1 MNLGLLSQ
9 LKIFSMKIK
18 YLFTVITIILSTNIL
33 FAQYNAGA
41 RQISLAN
48 SDVALSDDVFS
59 LFNNPAG
66 LSQINSREIG
76 LYYSPAPFGLSELA
90 NGFIAYNEP
99 FSFGS
104 IAIGGMTYGFD
115 LYRESKLVIGYS
127 YNYENKFF
135 AGISF
140 DYHTYSI
147 QNYGNTGVLYFDLGG
162 IAFIT
167 DELSW
172 GFAVTNI
179 NRATVANED
188 DQIPTLITTGISYR
202 FINDLIINFA
212 LEKDISFSPSVR
224 FGIDYSII
232 KYLSLRIGASNSPS
246 RFTGGI
252 GINYSLFR
260 LDYAVFTHPD
270 LGLTHQAGLIIHF
283 DAE

>member
-1 MNLGLLSQ
+1 
-9 LKIFSMKIK
+9 MKLK
-18 YLFTVITIILSTNIL
+18 YLYL
-33 FAQYNAGA
+33 FLIYLASANSLLGQYNAGA

-66 LSQINSREIG
+66 LSQLKWREIG

-90 NGFIAYNEP
+90 NGYIAYNEP

-104 IAIGGMTYGFD
+104 IAIGGMSYGFD
-115 LYRESKLVIGYS
+115 LYRESKLVLGYS
-127 YNYENKFF
+127 YNYNDKFF
-135 AGISF
+135 AGASIN
-140 DYHTYSI
+140 YHTYSI
-147 QNYGNTGVLYFDLGG
+147 KNYGNTGVLYFDVGG
-162 IAFIT
+162 LAFIT
-167 DELSW
+167 NEFSW
-172 GFAVTNI
+172 GFSITNI

-188 DQIPTLITTGISYR
+188 DQIPTIISTGICYR
-202 FINDLIINFA
+202 LVNQLSLNLA

-232 KYLSLRIGASNSPS
+232 KYLSLRIGASNFPS

-252 GINYSLFR
+252 GINYSLFK